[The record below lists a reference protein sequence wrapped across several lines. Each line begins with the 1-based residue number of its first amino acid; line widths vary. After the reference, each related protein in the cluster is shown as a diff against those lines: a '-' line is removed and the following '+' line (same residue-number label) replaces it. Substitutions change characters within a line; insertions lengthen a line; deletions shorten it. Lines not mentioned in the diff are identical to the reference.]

1 MMRRPMMTMFATSLL
16 AVTFD
21 ATAAGA
27 ASADAP
33 RDASAD
39 AAIREAGRTWLADH
53 NGIGLTIGVFDNGQR
68 RFFNFGVTQQ
78 DSNKLPT
85 KDTVYEVGGISRTIA
100 GQLLARAIFE
110 GRANL
115 LDPVTKYLDAQYP
128 NLANGGEPLRLKHLV
143 SSTSQLVDNVPDTTQ
158 VRPVAGQP
166 LAAGWQLA
174 IEKYTPAEFAFNLH
188 GLMPRTVPGTTPAPS
203 NVGGMVLA
211 VVLEKIYG
219 EPFETILAREI
230 EKPFRMG
237 SGTAPPAKLLAPG
250 HSAANEPLPAFAP
263 KMPFLVNALRYS
275 ADDLLKFCSWQ
286 SLEQSASVK
295 LAHQPAWSSADGRV
309 SIGFFWVAVSSA
321 HGRRLNSTG
330 ATYGFASLCDLYP
343 DEKIAVVAL
352 ANKNA
357 DGAQESLRALSAG
370 IVSLLR
376 PSAGKDSAN

>member
-1 MMRRPMMTMFATSLL
+1 MLTLFAINLL
-16 AVTFD
+16 AG
-21 ATAAGA
+21 ALNAAA
-27 ASADAP
+27 AEAARPDAP
-33 RDASAD
+33 RDTAAD
-39 AAIREAGRTWLADH
+39 TLIREAGRAWLADH
-53 NGIGLTIGVFDNGQR
+53 NGVGLTIGVFDKGQR

-100 GQLLARAIFE
+100 AQLLARAIFE

-143 SSTSQLVDNVPDTTQ
+143 SSTTQLVDNVPDITQ

-166 LAAGWQLA
+166 IAAGWQQA
-174 IEKYTPAEFAFNLH
+174 IEKYTPAEFAFHLH
-188 GLMPRTVPGTTPAPS
+188 GLMPRTVPGTMPAPS

-219 EPFETILAREI
+219 EPFGTILAREI

-237 SGTAPPAKLLAPG
+237 SGIAPPAKLLAPG
-250 HSAANEPLPAFAP
+250 HTAANEALPPFAP
-263 KMPFLVNALRYS
+263 KMPYVVNALRYS
-275 ADDLLKFCSWQ
+275 ADDLLKFCAWQ
-286 SLEQSASVK
+286 MLEQSASVK
-295 LAHQPAWSSADGRV
+295 LAHQPTWSSADGRV
-309 SIGFFWVAVSSA
+309 AIGFFWVIGDSA

-343 DEKIAVVAL
+343 DAKIAVVAL

-357 DGAQESLRALSAG
+357 DGAQESLRALSAD
-370 IVSLLR
+370 IVSTLR
-376 PSAGKDSAN
+376 PSAGKDAAN